1 MKGLTFALCLLISTT
16 SAFANDFP
24 SSQWKSSELSL
35 FELVQSGYNI
45 VAVTNDPN
53 SGETFFLQKSGS
65 AYKCAEVHADDVKAR
80 KFVAPFNCWE
90 LVKPYVASLP
100 K

>member
-1 MKGLTFALCLLISTT
+1 MRGLTFALCLLISTT
-16 SAFANDFP
+16 STFAADFP
-24 SSQWKSSELSL
+24 SSQWKISRLSL
-35 FELVQSGYNI
+35 FELVQSGYSI

-65 AYKCAEVHADDVKAR
+65 AYKCAEVHADDIKAR
-80 KFVAPFNCWE
+80 KFVALFNCWE